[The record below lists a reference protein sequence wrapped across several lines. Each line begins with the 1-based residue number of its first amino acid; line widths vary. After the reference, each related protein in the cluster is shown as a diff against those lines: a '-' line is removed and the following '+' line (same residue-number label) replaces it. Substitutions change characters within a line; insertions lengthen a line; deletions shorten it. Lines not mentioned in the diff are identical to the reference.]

1 MLLQLLL
8 LWLPAIAYCC
18 YPNQT
23 NKDTARCQNQTRDL
37 LGYALL
43 FLSLYLSLSLSL
55 ASTVPSTVS
64 STYISNKPVP
74 ATRPQPPSTSTRTG
88 KHTVQ
93 AHPSHTRPSTIDRA
107 LSKHKRMHAGTVE
120 GMVMSFLPILCS
132 HLEFR
137 V

>member
-43 FLSLYLSLSLSL
+43 FLSLSL
-55 ASTVPSTVS
+55 ALSSFYSTVYGIFYLHKQQS
-64 STYISNKPVP
+64 
-74 ATRPQPPSTSTRTG
+74 
-88 KHTVQ
+88 
-93 AHPSHTRPSTIDRA
+93 RPSDPTTTAFNFNTHRQTYRSGSSLTHAPQHDRSRTIQAQEDARGNGG
-107 LSKHKRMHAGTVE
+107 RNGNV
-120 GMVMSFLPILCS
+120 ILANP
-132 HLEFR
+132 LQPFGI
-137 V
+137 